1 MSQIEAFKYYSENS
15 LRSSFEQCTNS
26 ALAEGVITGAE
37 KIWLQQA
44 WGAYAV
50 NTAPAIAP
58 LYASQLTLARADDQ
72 PEFLRGAVVLA
83 SGVLPSDTYYFYS
96 LMTGLYKFL
105 SRADLVRAINEQF
118 IVNDKSPLLHCLP
131 LASRHALLGEDVID
145 VQLLPLALPMFK
157 SLSQLFERSLGND
170 QFVVHQVVSHIPSI
184 RSVLFDRLKS
194 KQEERRLATPAECA
208 GSVITREMTINS
220 SLVDWAF
227 EYYLKKALPKQEGF
241 SYAPRLAC
249 GSERGKSSAEIEL
262 EFVSF
267 LHDSTHDLVSTF
279 SKAIGQYWN
288 ESRGFFPSLKVCV
301 HDTLSERLYSSLM
314 QARHDGALSAL
325 DVKQL
330 QERMQGVDVSHVELA
345 LIHLKQ
351 AADAPV
357 ELVAWYGLFIDGV
370 DGRFVV
376 MGDRG
381 LEVFNNWSHFQ
392 RVTSPRFNVLLPKE
406 SESGPPLPNDHLSRY
421 VARADSVRWSASNP
435 INIGY
440 TVLQGD
446 VYAALESQIYK
457 KVLSDMGYL
466 IEWLEVD
473 RIYAESLTSADYA
486 STALAVLDD
495 ALNIMTL
502 LNPDRSIPFD
512 NYRWSTR
519 FSLGETIAETTAE
532 LLDQLNVPIDLIRLR
547 IETLEQAVT
556 TRLSMFP
563 TVSAFCKKKL
573 AELWQL
579 SGRDSLDPDNVWV
592 SIMGPESNAS
602 SADVPAMTLVD
613 AFLEHVTG
621 KQPLPGEPTR
631 VRFERTAEASGQLAY
646 FAADENL
653 VLHGVLLKLAD
664 DFASQFELYLERFV
678 FKDQLPSGNT
688 LLHDLVL
695 LKSQLLW
702 AGGYYFFGHDKRLG
716 QQDVGCL
723 TALQTYRVR
732 SNRPSYYYFV
742 PEVYRISVYEKSTNF
757 TAFLENCFL
766 ITERGGL
773 QSACAGHAI
782 FWSPARQYEAFKSVD
797 ECRAVLRQ
805 RILDPV
811 DYVELTNTINSLQ
824 RAAILASKA
833 LLNTT
838 DDMFYFSVVE
848 GDYLLELE
856 SSRLKHHLDDA
867 RRAYQQ
873 AVVAKVSSQE
883 LQDRVDHYIVAVEA
897 GFNVPSLLL
906 QVDTVLFESALPDV
920 LAHAT
925 LKEKY
930 DYSRILQ
937 RYRNA
942 VVDDRD
948 YLHGILSIDEYTVKA
963 LKKQLALDFP
973 MQLLDPQA
981 INVISTRA
989 SSPAWSGEIASL
1001 GSAVSSTTQT
1011 LSVYALREF
1020 SQLTGYL
1027 TFSTSG
1033 KESLPNG
1040 FNEKYV
1046 KALVR
1051 QLNIGEKYRTL
1062 LENKLVVDTEESSG
1076 RFKLFCAQLP
1086 PQMLEIA
1093 FRDKL
1098 KGVLSEKAYGYL
1110 EHILNMPDA
1119 MARELFEG
1127 HRIVM
1132 RPLAIRSSP
1141 DAVPDEV
1148 SGIYLVGPD
1157 VRAAGPLVVV
1167 VMYSRDY
1174 SIKEYPDEASFLADI
1189 INRETLQ
1196 NQLLDR
1202 LKPWQRNR
1210 YANGGFKEPHINYIS
1225 QDFYSVD
1232 LLEAPAPVTISQD
1245 EYTGNL
1251 LSKMYKDN
1259 CQQLLYM
1266 AKSQS
1271 VTTAEADW
1279 ASFKELLSL
1288 VMETVLQFMPARLA
1302 IPLTIW
1308 QTRDTLKAAAS
1319 AASQSHWGEAVSEF
1333 VTSLSMLLTLKQ
1345 PRASEHS
1352 AGTTEVKSLDS
1363 AYGAPAVPRGAGGQ
1377 SRLTAQYESA
1387 FEPYIEHAVSLSG
1400 LKHDPIT
1407 DIYQHVL
1414 TEKYYAVV
1422 FGKVF
1427 QVQLLERRWRIYI
1440 GADQDG
1446 PALRR
1451 ESASNR
1457 WEVDVWEPLVGGGP
1471 ILSRHAQAR
1480 GGYGFIRE
1488 AVGMAQIRALYPGKA
1503 TALQEAHQRAI
1514 AYLNEGRDVL
1524 RHIFEND
1531 VTSQAHAAWL
1541 RDFLGVS
1548 RLSLVQT
1555 RKIDSVIGL
1564 IFNRL
1569 IKPSMSPI
1577 SSKRYVV
1584 GRGHVYGAERIAFV
1598 NMQDKRK
1605 YIYLSDVFFN
1615 TPLDTRL
1622 AGTMDELKTTVPP
1635 FDFNGHFRAVTM
1647 IHELSHQ
1654 VAGSEDIAYMN
1665 SALPFVELLKD
1676 VVPVTFSSASRN
1688 RVLQAQALSAL
1699 TPRHDLFKKQ
1709 SSQLIP
1715 KPDVSLTVSEHI
1727 MKLTGALTLD
1737 HARDIFMN
1745 NESKRA
1751 EVILSNAD
1759 SLALIISR
1767 LGGGRENYSVIRPGP

>member
-15 LRSSFEQCTNS
+15 LKSSFEQCTNS
-26 ALAEGVITGAE
+26 ALADGLITGVE

-44 WGAYAV
+44 LGTYAV
-50 NTAPAIAP
+50 NTVPAIAP
-58 LYASQLTLARADDQ
+58 LYVSQVALARADDK
-72 PEFLRGAVVLA
+72 PEYLRGAFVLA
-83 SGVLPSDTYYFYS
+83 TGVLPSDTYYFYT
-96 LMTGLYKFL
+96 LMTGIHKFL
-105 SRADLVRAINEQF
+105 SWADLVRAINKQF
-118 IVNDKSPLLHCLP
+118 IVNDKSPLLHCVP
-131 LASRHALLGEDVID
+131 LASRHALLGDDVIN
-145 VQLLPLALPMFK
+145 VTLLPLELPIFK
-157 SLSQLFERSLGND
+157 TLSQLFERSLGND
-170 QFVVHQVVSHIPSI
+170 QFVVHQVVSYIPSI
-184 RSVLFDRLKS
+184 RSVLFDRLKF
-194 KQEERRLATPAECA
+194 KQEERRQATPADCA
-208 GSVITREMTINS
+208 GSVITSEITINS

-227 EYYLKKALPKQEGF
+227 EYYLKKGLPKHEGF
-241 SYAPRLAC
+241 SYVPRIPC

-314 QARHDGALSAL
+314 QAQHDGTLSAL

-357 ELVAWYGLFIDGV
+357 ELVAWYGLFIGGV

-406 SESGPPLPNDHLSRY
+406 AESGPPLPDDHLSRY

-435 INIGY
+435 ISMGY
-440 TVLQGD
+440 TVLHD
-446 VYAALESQIYK
+446 DLYAALESQIYK
-457 KVLSDMGYL
+457 KVLSDMEYL
-466 IEWLEVD
+466 IEWLDVKHVF
-473 RIYAESLTSADYA
+473 AEPVTSADYA

-495 ALNIMTL
+495 ALNIKTL

-512 NYRWSTR
+512 SYRWSAR
-519 FSLGETIAETTAE
+519 FSLGETMAETTGE

-556 TRLSMFP
+556 TKLSMFP
-563 TVSAFCKKKL
+563 TVSDFCKKKL
-573 AELWQL
+573 AELWPL
-579 SGRDSLDPDNVWV
+579 SGRDLLDPGNVSV
-592 SIMGPESNAS
+592 SIIDSDSNAS
-602 SADVPAMTLVD
+602 SSDVPSMPLVD
-613 AFLEHVTG
+613 VFLEHVTG
-621 KQPLPGEPTR
+621 KHPLPVEPWR
-631 VRFERTAEASGQLAY
+631 VRFQQAAGASGQVAY

-653 VLHGVLLKLAD
+653 TLHGVLLKLAD
-664 DFASQFELYLERFV
+664 DFASQFERYLERSI
-678 FKDQLPSGNT
+678 FKDQSPAGNT
-688 LLHDLVL
+688 LLDDLVQ

-702 AGGYYFFGHDKRLG
+702 AGGYYFFGHDKRLAK
-716 QQDVGCL
+716 QDVGCL

-732 SNRPSYYYFV
+732 SERPSYYYFV
-742 PEVYRISVYEKSTNF
+742 PEVYRISVNVKSLNF

-782 FWSPARQYEAFKSVD
+782 FWSPARQYEAFNSVD
-797 ECRAVLRQ
+797 KCRAVLRQ
-805 RILDPV
+805 RILDSV
-811 DYVELTNTINSLQ
+811 EYVELTNTINSFQ
-824 RAAILASKA
+824 RAAILESKA
-833 LLNTT
+833 LLSLT
-838 DDMFYFSVVE
+838 DDLFYFSVVE
-848 GDYLLELE
+848 EDYLLVLE
-856 SSRLKHHLDDA
+856 NSRLQHHLDDA
-867 RRAYQQ
+867 RRAYHHG
-873 AVVAKVSSQE
+873 VVARLSSQE
-883 LQDRVDHYIVAVEA
+883 LQDSVDNYVVAIEA
-897 GFNVPSLLL
+897 GFNVASLLL
-906 QVDTVLFESALPDV
+906 QADTVMFESALPEV

-948 YLHGILSIDEYTVKA
+948 YFHGIVGIDEYTVNA

-973 MQLLDPQA
+973 MQSVDPETV
-981 INVISTRA
+981 NVIITQV

-1001 GSAVSSTTQT
+1001 GSAVSSTSQP
-1011 LSVYALREF
+1011 LSTYALRGF
-1020 SQLTGYL
+1020 GQLTGHL
-1027 TFSTSG
+1027 KFSTSG
-1033 KESLPNG
+1033 KVSLPNG
-1040 FNEKYV
+1040 FNEHYV

-1051 QLNIGEKYRTL
+1051 QLNVGENYRTL
-1062 LENKLVVDTEESSG
+1062 LENKLVVDAGESSE
-1076 RFKLFCAQLP
+1076 RLKLFCAQLP
-1086 PQMLEIA
+1086 PQILEMA

-1098 KGVLSEKAYGYL
+1098 KGALSEKAYCYL
-1110 EHILNMPDA
+1110 EHVLNRPDA
-1119 MARELFEG
+1119 MARELLNG
-1127 HRIVM
+1127 QRIVM
-1132 RPLAIRSSP
+1132 RPLALRSSP
-1141 DAVPDEV
+1141 DALPDEV

-1157 VRAAGPLVVV
+1157 ARTPGPLVVV
-1167 VMYSRDY
+1167 VMYSREY
-1174 SIKEYPDEASFLADI
+1174 SIKEYPDEASFVADI
-1189 INRETLQ
+1189 INRDILQ
-1196 NQLLDR
+1196 TQLLNR
-1202 LKPWQRNR
+1202 LSPWQRKV

-1225 QDFYSVD
+1225 QDFFSID
-1232 LLEAPAPVTISQD
+1232 LFETPAPVTISQD
-1245 EYTGNL
+1245 EYAGNL

-1279 ASFKELLSL
+1279 GSFKELLSL
-1288 VMETVLQFMPARLA
+1288 VMATVIQFMPARLA
-1302 IPLTIW
+1302 IPVTIW

-1319 AASQSHWGEAVSEF
+1319 AASQAHWGEVVTEF
-1333 VTSLSMLLTLKQ
+1333 VTSLSMLLTLRQ
-1345 PRASEHS
+1345 SRASERN
-1352 AGTTEVKSLDS
+1352 AGTTQVNSSD
-1363 AYGAPAVPRGAGGQ
+1363 PAHESPPLFKEASGQ
-1377 SRLTAQYESA
+1377 SGLTTHYESA
-1387 FEPYIEHAVSLSG
+1387 LEPYIEHSVSLSE
-1400 LKHDPIT
+1400 LKHDPLT

-1414 TEKYYAVV
+1414 TKKYYAVV
-1422 FGKVF
+1422 LGRVF
-1427 QVQLLERRWRIYI
+1427 QIQLLERRWRIYI

-1451 ESASNR
+1451 DDASNR
-1457 WEVDVWEPLVGGGP
+1457 WEVDVREPLAGGGP

-1480 GGYGFIRE
+1480 GGTGFISE
-1488 AVGMAQIRALYPGKA
+1488 AIGMAQIRALFPGKA

-1524 RHIFEND
+1524 RHIFDND
-1531 VTSQAHAAWL
+1531 VTSQEHAAWL

-1564 IFNRL
+1564 VFSRL
-1569 IKPSMSPI
+1569 IKPSMNPI

-1584 GRGHVYGAERIAFV
+1584 GRGNIYGAGRIAFV
-1598 NMQDKRK
+1598 NALDKRK
-1605 YIYLSDVFFN
+1605 YIYLLDVFFN

-1647 IHELSHQ
+1647 IHEVSHQ

-1676 VVPVTFSSASRN
+1676 VVPVTLSSASRN

-1699 TPRHDLFKKQ
+1699 TPRHELFKIQ
-1709 SSQLIP
+1709 SSKLTP
-1715 KPDVSLTVSEHI
+1715 KPDVGLRVSEHI
-1727 MKLTGALTLD
+1727 KKLTGALTLD
-1737 HARDIFMN
+1737 QARDIFIN
-1745 NESKRA
+1745 DELKRA
-1751 EVILSNAD
+1751 EIILSNAD

-1767 LGGGRENYSVIRPGP
+1767 LGGGRENYSVIRLGP

>member
-1 MSQIEAFKYYSENS
+1 MSQTVPLKYYSENFIKS
-15 LRSSFEQCTNS
+15 DFERCTNS
-26 ALAEGVITGAE
+26 ALADGLITGVE

-44 WGAYAV
+44 GGTYAV
-50 NTAPAIAP
+50 NTVPAIAP
-58 LYASQLTLARADDQ
+58 LYVSQLALARADDQ
-72 PEFLRGAVVLA
+72 PEYLRGAFVLA
-83 SGVLPSDTYYFYS
+83 TGVLPSDTYYFYS
-96 LMTGLYKFL
+96 LMTGLHKFL

-118 IVNDKSPLLHCLP
+118 IVNDKSPLLHCIP
-131 LASRHALLGEDVID
+131 LASRHALLGDDVIS
-145 VQLLPLALPMFK
+145 VRLLPLELPIFK
-157 SLSQLFERSLGND
+157 TLSQLFERSLGND

-194 KQEERRLATPAECA
+194 KQEERRLATPAGCA
-208 GSVITREMTINS
+208 GSVITSEMTINS

-288 ESRGFFPSLKVCV
+288 ELRGFFPSLKVCV

-314 QARHDGALSAL
+314 QAQHDGTLSAL

-330 QERMQGVDVSHVELA
+330 QERMQGVDVSRVELA

-351 AADAPV
+351 ASDAPV
-357 ELVAWYGLFIDGV
+357 ELVAWYGLFIGGV

-406 SESGPPLPNDHLSRY
+406 LEGDPPLPDDHLSRY
-421 VARADSVRWSASNP
+421 VARADSARWNASNP
-435 INIGY
+435 ISMGY
-440 TVLQGD
+440 TVLHD
-446 VYAALESQIYK
+446 DLYAALESQIYK
-457 KVLSDMGYL
+457 KVLSDIGYL

-495 ALNIMTL
+495 ALNIVTL

-512 NYRWSTR
+512 GYRWSAR
-519 FSLGETIAETTAE
+519 FSLGETMAETTAE
-532 LLDQLNVPIDLIRLR
+532 LLDRLNVPIDLIRLR

-556 TRLSMFP
+556 TKLSIFP
-563 TVSAFCKKKL
+563 TVGAFCKKKL

-579 SGRDSLDPDNVWV
+579 SGRDSLDPGNVSV
-592 SIMGPESNAS
+592 SIMRPESNAS
-602 SADVPAMTLVD
+602 SADVPAMPLVD

-621 KQPLPGEPTR
+621 KQPLPAEPAR
-631 VRFERTAEASGQLAY
+631 VRFERAAGAAGQVAY

-653 VLHGVLLKLAD
+653 VLHGVLFKLAD
-664 DFASQFELYLERFV
+664 DFASEFELYLEQSV
-678 FKDQLPSGNT
+678 FKDQLPAGNT
-688 LLHDLVL
+688 LLHDLVQ

-742 PEVYRISVYEKSTNF
+742 PEVYRISVNIKSTNF

-773 QSACAGHAI
+773 QPACAGHAI
-782 FWSPARQYEAFKSVD
+782 FWSPARQYEAFNSVD

-811 DYVELTNTINSLQ
+811 DYVELTGTINSLQ
-824 RAAILASKA
+824 RAAILESKA
-833 LLNTT
+833 LLSTT
-838 DDMFYFSVVE
+838 DDLFYFSVVE

-856 SSRLKHHLDDA
+856 SSRLQHHLDDA
-867 RRAYQQ
+867 RRAYHQG
-873 AVVAKVSSQE
+873 VVAKVSSQE
-883 LQDRVDHYIVAVEA
+883 LQDSVDNYIVAVEA
-897 GFNVPSLLL
+897 GFNVASLLL
-906 QVDTVLFESALPDV
+906 QADTVLFESALPEV

-925 LKEKY
+925 MKEKY

-942 VVDDRD
+942 VVDDHD
-948 YLHGILSIDEYTVKA
+948 YLHGIVDIDEYTVKA

-973 MQLLDPQA
+973 MQSLDPEA
-981 INVISTRA
+981 VNVIITQT
-989 SSPAWSGEIASL
+989 SSPGWSGEIASL
-1001 GSAVSSTTQT
+1001 GSAVSSTSQT
-1011 LSVYALREF
+1011 LSAYALRGF
-1020 SQLTGYL
+1020 GQLTGHL
-1027 TFSTSG
+1027 TFSVSG
-1033 KESLPNG
+1033 KVSMPNG
-1040 FNEKYV
+1040 FNERYV
-1046 KALVR
+1046 KSLVR
-1051 QLNIGEKYRTL
+1051 KLNVGEEYRTL
-1062 LENKLVVDTEESSG
+1062 LENKLIVNAEESSG

-1098 KGVLSEKAYGYL
+1098 KGVLSEKAYCYL
-1110 EHILNMPDA
+1110 EHVLNMPDA

-1148 SGIYLVGPD
+1148 SGVYLVGPD
-1157 VRAAGPLVVV
+1157 AKAAGPLIVV
-1167 VMYSRDY
+1167 VMYSREY
-1174 SIKEYPDEASFLADI
+1174 SIKEYPDEASFIADI
-1189 INRETLQ
+1189 INREVLQ
-1196 NQLLDR
+1196 NQLLGR
-1202 LKPWQRNR
+1202 LKPWQRKI

-1232 LLEAPAPVTISQD
+1232 LLEAPAPVTISQAD
-1245 EYTGNL
+1245 YTGNL

-1259 CQQLLYM
+1259 CQQLLGM

-1271 VTTAEADW
+1271 VTTAEKDW

-1288 VMETVLQFMPARLA
+1288 VMATAIQFMPARLA
-1302 IPLTIW
+1302 IPLTIG
-1308 QTRDTLKAAAS
+1308 QTRDTLKAAVS
-1319 AASQSHWGEAVSEF
+1319 AVSQAHWGEAVTEF
-1333 VTSLSMLLTLKQ
+1333 VTSLSMLLTLRQ
-1345 PRASEHS
+1345 PRASGRN
-1352 AGTTEVKSLDS
+1352 AGTTEVKSIDS
-1363 AYGAPAVPRGAGGQ
+1363 AYGAPAVSEGAGGQ
-1377 SRLTAQYESA
+1377 SRWTAQYESA
-1387 FEPYIEHAVSLSG
+1387 LEPYIEHAVSLSE
-1400 LKHDPIT
+1400 LKHDPLT
-1407 DIYQHVL
+1407 DIYQSVL

-1422 FGKVF
+1422 LGRVF
-1427 QVQLLERRWRIYI
+1427 QIQLLERRWRIYI

-1451 ESASNR
+1451 DSASGR
-1457 WEVDVWEPLVGGGP
+1457 WEIDVWEPLAGGGP
-1471 ILSRHAQAR
+1471 ILSRHAPAR
-1480 GGYGFIRE
+1480 GGYGFIKE
-1488 AVGMAQIRALYPGKA
+1488 AVGMTQIRALYPDKA
-1503 TALQEAHQRAI
+1503 TALLEAHQRAI

-1531 VTSQAHAAWL
+1531 VTSLAHAAWL

-1584 GRGHVYGAERIAFV
+1584 GRGHIYGAERIAFV
-1598 NMQDKRK
+1598 NMLDKRK

-1688 RVLQAQALSAL
+1688 RIMQAQALSAL
-1699 TPRHDLFKKQ
+1699 TPRHELFKMQ
-1709 SSQLIP
+1709 GSQLMPRQDIG
-1715 KPDVSLTVSEHI
+1715 LRVSEHI

-1737 HARDIFMN
+1737 NARDIFINDELM
-1745 NESKRA
+1745 RA

>member
-1 MSQIEAFKYYSENS
+1 MSQTVPLKYYSENFIKS
-15 LRSSFEQCTNS
+15 DFERCTNS
-26 ALAEGVITGAE
+26 ALADGLITGVE

-44 WGAYAV
+44 GGTYAV
-50 NTAPAIAP
+50 NTVPAIAP
-58 LYASQLTLARADDQ
+58 LYVSQVALARADDQ
-72 PEFLRGAVVLA
+72 PEYLRGAFVLA
-83 SGVLPSDTYYFYS
+83 NGVLPSDTYYFYS
-96 LMTGLYKFL
+96 LMTGLHKFL
-105 SRADLVRAINEQF
+105 SWADLVSAINKQF
-118 IVNDKSPLLHCLP
+118 IVNDKSPLLHCVP
-131 LASRHALLGEDVID
+131 LAGRHALLSDDVIN
-145 VQLLPLALPMFK
+145 VTLLPLELPIFK
-157 SLSQLFERSLGND
+157 TLSQLFERSLGND
-170 QFVVHQVVSHIPSI
+170 QFVVHQVVSYIPSI
-184 RSVLFDRLKS
+184 RSVLFDRLKF
-194 KQEERRLATPAECA
+194 KQEERRQATPADCA
-208 GSVITREMTINS
+208 GSVITSEMTINS

-227 EYYLKKALPKQEGF
+227 EYYLKKALPKHEGF
-241 SYAPRLAC
+241 SYAPRLPC

-314 QARHDGALSAL
+314 QAQHDGKLSAL

-357 ELVAWYGLFIDGV
+357 ELVAWYGLFIGGV

-406 SESGPPLPNDHLSRY
+406 AEGGPPLPDDYLSRY

-435 INIGY
+435 ISMGY
-440 TVLQGD
+440 TVLHD
-446 VYAALESQIYK
+446 DLYAALESQIYK
-457 KVLSDMGYL
+457 KVLSDMEYL
-466 IEWLEVD
+466 IEWLEVK
-473 RIYAESLTSADYA
+473 RIYADSLTSADYA
-486 STALAVLDD
+486 SSALAVLDD
-495 ALNIMTL
+495 ALNIKTL
-502 LNPDRSIPFD
+502 LNPDQSIPFD
-512 NYRWSTR
+512 SYRWSSR
-519 FSLGETIAETTAE
+519 FSLGETMAETTGE

-556 TRLSMFP
+556 TKLSMFP
-563 TVSAFCKKKL
+563 TVSDFCKKKL

-579 SGRDSLDPDNVWV
+579 SGRDLLDPGNVSV

-602 SADVPAMTLVD
+602 SADVPAMPLVD

-621 KQPLPGEPTR
+621 KQPLPAEPAR
-631 VRFERTAEASGQLAY
+631 VRFERAAGAAEQVAY

-664 DFASQFELYLERFV
+664 DFASEFELYLERSV
-678 FKDQLPSGNT
+678 FKDQLPAGKT
-688 LLHDLVL
+688 LLDDLVQ

-716 QQDVGCL
+716 KQDVGCL

-742 PEVYRISVYEKSTNF
+742 PEVYRISVNVKSTNF

-773 QSACAGHAI
+773 QPACAGHAI
-782 FWSPARQYEAFKSVD
+782 FWSPARQYEAFNSVD
-797 ECRAVLRQ
+797 KCRAVLRQ

-811 DYVELTNTINSLQ
+811 EYVELTGTINSLQ
-824 RAAILASKA
+824 RAAFLESKA
-833 LLNTT
+833 LLSTT
-838 DDMFYFSVVE
+838 DDLFYFSVVE

-856 SSRLKHHLDDA
+856 SSRLQHHLDDA
-867 RRAYQQ
+867 RRAFHQG
-873 AVVAKVSSQE
+873 VVARLSSQE
-883 LQDRVDHYIVAVEA
+883 LQDSVDNYVVAIEA
-897 GFNVPSLLL
+897 GFNVASLLL
-906 QVDTVLFESALPDV
+906 QADTVMFESALPEV

-948 YLHGILSIDEYTVKA
+948 YLHGIVGIDEYTVNA

-973 MQLLDPQA
+973 MQSVAPETV
-981 INVISTRA
+981 NVIITQV

-1001 GSAVSSTTQT
+1001 GSAVSSTSQT
-1011 LSVYALREF
+1011 LSAYALRGF
-1020 SQLTGYL
+1020 GQLTGHL

-1033 KESLPNG
+1033 KVSLLNG
-1040 FNEKYV
+1040 FNEHYV

-1051 QLNIGEKYRTL
+1051 QINVGENYRTL
-1062 LENKLVVDTEESSG
+1062 LENKLVVDAGESSE
-1076 RFKLFCAQLP
+1076 RLKLFCAQLP
-1086 PQMLEIA
+1086 PQILEMA

-1098 KGVLSEKAYGYL
+1098 KGALSEKAYCYL
-1110 EHILNMPDA
+1110 EHVLNSPDA

-1132 RPLAIRSSP
+1132 RPLALRSSP

-1148 SGIYLVGPD
+1148 TGIYLVGPD
-1157 VRAAGPLVVV
+1157 AKAVGPLVVV

-1174 SIKEYPDEASFLADI
+1174 SIKEYPDEASFVADI
-1189 INRETLQ
+1189 ISREVLQ
-1196 NQLLDR
+1196 TQLLDR
-1202 LKPWQRNR
+1202 LKPWQRKI
-1210 YANGGFKEPHINYIS
+1210 YANGGFKEPHINYIG
-1225 QDFYSVD
+1225 QDFFSID
-1232 LLEAPAPVTISQD
+1232 LFETPAPITISQD
-1245 EYTGNL
+1245 EYAGNL

-1288 VMETVLQFMPARLA
+1288 VMATAIQFVPARLA

-1308 QTRDTLKAAAS
+1308 ETRDTLRAVAS
-1319 AASQSHWGEAVSEF
+1319 AASQAHWGEAVSEF
-1333 VTSLSMLLTLKQ
+1333 VTSLSMLLTLRQ
-1345 PRASEHS
+1345 PRASERNT
-1352 AGTTEVKSLDS
+1352 GTAKVTSLEQ
-1363 AYGAPAVPRGAGGQ
+1363 AYELHPVSNGASGQ
-1377 SRLTAQYESA
+1377 SRLTTKYESA
-1387 FEPYIEHAVSLSG
+1387 LEPYVEHGVSLSE
-1400 LKHDPIT
+1400 LKHDPLT
-1407 DIYQHVL
+1407 DIYQHVT
-1414 TEKYYAVV
+1414 TEKFYAVV
-1422 FGKVF
+1422 LGRVF
-1427 QVQLLERRWRIYI
+1427 QIQLLERRWRIYI

-1451 ESASNR
+1451 DTTSKR
-1457 WEVDVWEPLVGGGP
+1457 WEVDIREPLAGGGP
-1471 ILSRHAQAR
+1471 IFSRHEVAHGTQ
-1480 GGYGFIRE
+1480 GFIKE
-1488 AVGMAQIRALYPGKA
+1488 AIGMAQIRALYPDKA
-1503 TALQEAHQRAI
+1503 TALQEAHQRAVSF
-1514 AYLNEGRDVL
+1514 LNEGREVL
-1524 RHIFEND
+1524 KHIED
-1531 VTSQAHAAWL
+1531 SDAVSQEHAAWL
-1541 RDFLGVS
+1541 INFLGVS
-1548 RLSLVQT
+1548 RLTAVQIQ
-1555 RKIDSVIGL
+1555 RIDSVIEHVL
-1564 IFNRL
+1564 SRL
-1569 IKPSMSPI
+1569 IKPSMNPM

-1584 GRGHVYGAERIAFV
+1584 GRCSVYDPSPVAFV
-1598 NMQDKRK
+1598 TQLDKRK
-1605 YIYLSDVFFN
+1605 YIYFFENFFN
-1615 TPLDTRL
+1615 TQLDSRQT
-1622 AGTMDELKTTVPP
+1622 GMMDELRVTMPP
-1635 FDFNGHFRAVTM
+1635 FDFNTHFRATTL
-1647 IHELSHQ
+1647 IHELCHQ
-1654 VAGSEDIAYMN
+1654 VAGAEDIAYMN
-1665 SALPFVELLKD
+1665 ASLPFVELLTD
-1676 VVPVTFSSASRN
+1676 AVPLTAHSGTPN

-1699 TPRHDLFKKQ
+1699 TPRHELFKIQGSK
-1709 SSQLIP
+1709 LTP
-1715 KPDVSLTVSEHI
+1715 KPDVGLRVSEHI
-1727 MKLTGALTLD
+1727 MKLSGALTLD
-1737 HARDIFMN
+1737 QARDIFIN
-1745 NESKRA
+1745 DELKRA
-1751 EVILSNAD
+1751 EIILSNAD

-1767 LGGGRENYSVIRPGP
+1767 LGGGRENYSVIRLGP